1 MGKRLVI
8 AEKPSVA
15 LDMAN
20 ALGPYESGKG
30 KEWYETSDF
39 VITYAVGHLLEL
51 VAPEVYNEKWKNWS
65 LKQLP
70 MLPAAFKY
78 TPRDKKAATRLKV
91 IKKLAKRKDV
101 DGIINGCDAGREGEH
116 IFRTILSELDTS
128 LPTQRLW
135 LSSDSMS

>member
-20 ALGPYESGKG
+20 ALGPYETGKD
-30 KEWYETSDF
+30 KEWYETADY

-65 LKQLP
+65 
-70 MLPAAFKY
+70 
-78 TPRDKKAATRLKV
+78 TPPL
-91 IKKLAKRKDV
+91 
-101 DGIINGCDAGREGEH
+101 C
-116 IFRTILSELDTS
+116 
-128 LPTQRLW
+128 
-135 LSSDSMS
+135 